1 MEEIHVYHA
10 IWKSAIDIAV
20 DAVCVA
26 FGIHALRMGIKPT
39 FVCWFAIVSFA
50 LFGLTV
56 IYTILRERIGHR
68 PYLVIT
74 DEAVILDSG
83 KKREIRFA
91 DVESF
96 KLAWVPFNR
105 IIGVK
110 FLNERAQD
118 AVFAGDLTMK
128 WKDLINVLNER
139 LAAAKKA

>member
-1 MEEIHVYHA
+1 MEEIHVYHS
-10 IWKSAIDIAV
+10 IWKSAFDIVV
-20 DAVCVA
+20 DAACIA
-26 FGIHALRMGIKPT
+26 LGIHALRMGIKPT
-39 FVCWFAIVSFA
+39 FVCWFAIVSFT

-56 IYTILRERIGHR
+56 IYTILRERFGHR

-83 KKREIRFA
+83 KNREIRF
-91 DVESF
+91 DEVESF
-96 KLAWVPFNR
+96 KLAWVPFGR

-118 AVFAGDLTMK
+118 VVFAGDVTMK

-139 LAAAKKA
+139 LAAVKKA